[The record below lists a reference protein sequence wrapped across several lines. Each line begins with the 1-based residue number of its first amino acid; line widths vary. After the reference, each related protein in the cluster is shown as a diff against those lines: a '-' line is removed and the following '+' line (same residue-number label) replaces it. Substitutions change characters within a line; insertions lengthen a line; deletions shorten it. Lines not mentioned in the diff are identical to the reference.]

1 MTVARGLRPVLA
13 GIAAGGVLGFAAGRV
28 SESMLYGIA
37 AFDLPS
43 YASAAGLV
51 LATSLLTSLVP
62 AWRASRTDPMTALR
76 QE

>member
-1 MTVARGLRPVLA
+1 
-13 GIAAGGVLGFAAGRV
+13 
-28 SESMLYGIA
+28 MLYGIA